1 MTGKA
6 SISIAVAALASV
18 ITLAGCGAGSGS
30 TTAGQ
35 TSASQTAPSSSGSSG
50 SSAPGA
56 SSSAPG
62 ASSQPTHKASAKAQP
77 THQIVAQPTA
87 VPAGAQKIS
96 FTVPAL
102 TGVKAYGDYT
112 KIGTRVKVDICADDV
127 SPTDYAVG
135 ALAVGSSSSS
145 SMTSKLGVVVFPHRY
160 GTTWCTHST
169 LLIGGHLTV
178 HAFIGGDNG
187 QITQT
192 GPSKQLY

>member
-6 SISIAVAALASV
+6 GIAIAVAAAASV
-18 ITLAGCGAGSGS
+18 IVVAGCGGGSTGTTAGSQPTSSQTGSGS
-30 TTAGQ
+30 Q
-35 TSASQTAPSSSGSSG
+35 SASQPSS
-50 SSAPGA
+50 
-56 SSSAPG
+56 
-62 ASSQPTHKASAKAQP
+62 SSQPTSPSSPTHQSSAKAAA
-77 THQIVAQPTA
+77 THQIVAQPT
-87 VPAGAQKIS
+87 VIPAGAQKVS
-96 FTVPAL
+96 FTVPTL

-127 SPTDYAVG
+127 SPTAYAVG
-135 ALAVGSSSSS
+135 ALAVGSSGSS

-187 QITQT
+187 QIAQT
-192 GPSKQLY
+192 GPSKELY